1 MARLLARGLDG
12 LNILAVPFISKD
24 DAEEEEDYD
33 LLPPPR
39 PLTTLQLMG
48 IAFFAVSGSA
58 YGVEELV
65 PAGGPF
71 LSLLALLAAPVVWS
85 APMVL
90 VTSELSVA
98 LPRSGGYVV
107 WIEESLGARARSSHV
122 RPH

>member
-1 MARLLARGLDG
+1 MARLLALGLDK
-12 LNILAVPFISKD
+12 LNVLAVPFISKNVG
-24 DAEEEEDYD
+24 EEEEDYD

-58 YGVEELV
+58 FGVEELV

-71 LSLLALLAAPVVWS
+71 LALLALLVAPAVWS

-90 VTSELSVA
+90 ITSELSVA

-107 WIEESLGARARSSHV
+107 WIEEALGAQAQ
-122 RPH
+122 